1 MPGSSPGMT
10 RIEGTCCTN
19 HGRVRYKHPVRH
31 IPRPAAPRRLFV
43 FGLGYSALALAVRLR
58 AKGWSVA
65 GTCRGEDKQRALMAQ
80 GIKAFLFDRDKP
92 LADVDAALGGTTHL
106 LSSVPPD
113 RRGDAV
119 IDQHAKDIAALQG
132 VRWAGYLSTTGVY
145 GDRDGAWVDEKTG
158 LHPSGPRG
166 QARVTAERAW
176 LDLMRVGLPV
186 HLFRLAGIYGP
197 GRSALDTVRSGAAKR
212 IVKPGQV
219 FSRIHVDDIAAVLEA
234 SIAKPNPGAAY
245 NVCDDDP
252 APPQDVIAYAAAL
265 LGAEPPPEIPY
276 AQASSSMSEM
286 ARSFYADSKRVANTR
301 IKTELGVKLA
311 FPDYRTG
318 LKALLDGERKPA
330 ASFPSLTVPR

>member
-1 MPGSSPGMT
+1 
-10 RIEGTCCTN
+10 
-19 HGRVRYKHPVRH
+19 VRH

-43 FGLGYSALALAVRLR
+43 FGLGYSALALAARLR
-58 AKGWSVA
+58 AKGWSIA
-65 GTCRGEDKQRALMAQ
+65 GTCRSEDKQRELAAR
-80 GIKAFLFDRDKP
+80 GIKAFLFDRDRP
-92 LADVDAALGGTTHL
+92 LVEIDAALGGTTHL

-113 RRGDAV
+113 KRGDAV
-119 IDQHAKDIAALQG
+119 IDHHARDIAGLQG

-145 GDRDGAWVDEKTG
+145 GDRDGAWIDESAG
-158 LHPSGPRG
+158 LHPTGPRG
-166 QARVTAERAW
+166 AARVAAERAW
-176 LDLMRVGLPV
+176 LDLQRLGLPV
-186 HLFRLAGIYGP
+186 HVFRLAGIYGP
-197 GRSALDTVRSGAAKR
+197 GRSAIDTLRNGTAKR

-265 LGAEPPPEIPY
+265 LGVEPPPEVPF
-276 AQASSSMSEM
+276 AHAAPSMSEM

-301 IKTELGVKLA
+301 IKAELEVKLA

-318 LKALLDGERKPA
+318 LKALLAAERMAKAFTPKP
-330 ASFPSLTVPR
+330 